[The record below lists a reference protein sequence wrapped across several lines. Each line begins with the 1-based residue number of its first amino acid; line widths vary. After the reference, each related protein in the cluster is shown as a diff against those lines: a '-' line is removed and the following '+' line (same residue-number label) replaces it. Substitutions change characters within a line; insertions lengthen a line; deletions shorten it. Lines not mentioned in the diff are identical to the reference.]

1 MGNALRHVRGESQKN
16 IVRFIEGLSG
26 KYSRWDIWQDFI
38 IMSAIAIANTMGGPQ
53 AKAREEMYR
62 SRAEKY
68 SAKELEVFADMLL
81 EVVAELERD
90 PEQDF
95 LGELFMA
102 LGLGNEW
109 KGQFFTP
116 YSVCRA
122 MSAMTYAPDMTA
134 RIEKQGWVSVN
145 DPACGAGALLLAFA
159 NECRRQHI
167 NYQTSVLFVA
177 QDIDF
182 LAGCMC
188 YIQLSLLG
196 CPGYVVIDDSLLRPS
211 VSYDARGLLPKDGPQ
226 VWYESISGQYQ
237 LWDEAAKVVATSAGS
252 INSALESQITYWQDY
267 NANLQSLTDR
277 STDIEGLSDMIA
289 SFADGSSDSVNA
301 IAGMAGAT
309 DEQLATMVANWKT
322 LQQEQQNAAGSVAD
336 LKTDFTATMD
346 ELQTALAEDIEA
358 MDLGDEAKASAQATI
373 QGFIDGAVGMLPQV
387 TAAYNRVAAAAR
399 AALSAS
405 GTGTAS
411 SIPGYAVG
419 TQSAAPGFALVGEN
433 GPELVYFNGGEQ
445 VMTAEETAAMRE
457 SMEIQAI
464 TFAPQLLEA
473 LHAIHGDGA
482 LSAEP
487 GAGSGAGSVELQIV
501 FQING
506 GASPETVEA
515 LREYGDEFAERVLE
529 VMEEAG
535 IDTARRAYK

>member
-1 MGNALRHVRGESQKN
+1 MTEKKDPKRQLLGKIAKARGKQFESRIDDSFAYYAQKGFAIIEKTPEPMHPTKNLGNGKFIAYYEKQAQPDYKGTIKGGRTVMFEAKFTAADRMEQSRVLQSQQDYMDRHQALGARCFVIAGFS
-16 IVRFIEGLSG
+16 SG
-26 KYSRWDIWQDFI
+26 MVYCVPWDIWQDFI

-81 EVVAELERD
+81 EVVAELERN

-226 VWYESISGQYQ
+226 VWYTPMYFRDVWHYRRI
-237 LWDEAAKVVATSAGS
+237 
-252 INSALESQITYWQDY
+252 
-267 NANLQSLTDR
+267 
-277 STDIEGLSDMIA
+277 
-289 SFADGSSDSVNA
+289 
-301 IAGMAGAT
+301 GAQM
-309 DEQLATMVANWKT
+309 DL
-322 LQQEQQNAAGSVAD
+322 LFRNAAEQVPAEPPAPAAPPEQS
-336 LKTDFTATMD
+336 
-346 ELQTALAEDIEA
+346 QPLAET
-358 MDLGDEAKASAQATI
+358 K
-373 QGFIDGAVGMLPQV
+373 
-387 TAAYNRVAAAAR
+387 
-399 AALSAS
+399 
-405 GTGTAS
+405 TG
-411 SIPGYAVG
+411 
-419 TQSAAPGFALVGEN
+419 
-433 GPELVYFNGGEQ
+433 
-445 VMTAEETAAMRE
+445 
-457 SMEIQAI
+457 
-464 TFAPQLLEA
+464 QLTL
-473 LHAIHGDGA
+473 
-482 LSAEP
+482 
-487 GAGSGAGSVELQIV
+487 
-501 FQING
+501 F
-506 GASPETVEA
+506 
-515 LREYGDEFAERVLE
+515 
-529 VMEEAG
+529 
-535 IDTARRAYK
+535 